1 MIPAA
6 ATDGNQRV
14 PMKPTFSFE
23 DALEIIHET
32 IGCVGVG
39 RKPTL
44 AYKFSTA
51 KQNAMTISLCN
62 DVDWEGLVTDA
73 VAKMKT
79 KKDISV
85 EIFALPENVRFF
97 IFCFFFGP

>member
-6 ATDGNQRV
+6 ATEGSQRISLKSTV
-14 PMKPTFSFE
+14 SFD
-23 DALEIIHET
+23 DALEIMHET
-32 IGCVGVG
+32 IGCVSVE

-51 KQNAMTISLCN
+51 NKNTTTINLRTE
-62 DVDWEGLVTDA
+62 DDWDGLIDDA

-79 KKDISV
+79 KRDLSVNISV
-85 EIFALPENVRFF
+85 LPENVSHPSV
-97 IFCFFFGP
+97 CFFFF

>member
-1 MIPAA
+1 MISAA
-6 ATDGNQRV
+6 TTDGNQHV

-32 IGCVGVG
+32 IGCVDVG
-39 RKPTL
+39 HKPTL

-62 DVDWEGLVTDA
+62 NVD
-73 VAKMKT
+73 
-79 KKDISV
+79 
-85 EIFALPENVRFF
+85 
-97 IFCFFFGP
+97 